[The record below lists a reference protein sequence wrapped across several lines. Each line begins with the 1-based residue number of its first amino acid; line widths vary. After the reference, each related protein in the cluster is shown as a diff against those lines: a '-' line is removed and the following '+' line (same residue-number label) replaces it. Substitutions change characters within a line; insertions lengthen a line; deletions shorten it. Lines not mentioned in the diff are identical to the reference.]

1 MSYLLLTGRIPE
13 LSLAEL
19 ESLYGAKSVTP
30 IGHHA
35 LVDAEVDFTR
45 LGGSIKMA
53 KQLAVV
59 ESINPQKVFDYA
71 RKSLNDYINYM
82 PDGKIKLGV
91 SLYGLEMPIQ
101 KQNANV
107 LTLKKVLKKAGRS
120 VRAVPNTEPA
130 LSSAQTY
137 HNSMTSKVGLELV
150 FVADGTRTHI
160 GHVTHVQDIDSYSAR
175 DRGRPK
181 RDAFVG
187 MLPPKLAQTI
197 INIATGADNFSPIA
211 NSEQQ
216 KRSDSSIEI
225 PSAASAASEDSDV
238 EKTNPKSVI
247 GNELQQTVLDPF
259 CGTGVILQEAALMG
273 YSVYGTD
280 VSEKMVRFSRDNLNW
295 AHDKFKFRAEWQLE
309 IADAVSHTWR
319 QPISAVACEG
329 FLGQPI
335 GGQQPTPERL
345 AAIMHECQTIMR
357 GFLENISKQIN
368 PGTRLCVAVPAW
380 NIDGTLHQLSLT
392 DDLESLGL
400 AWIPFTHVDGT
411 QLFYSREDQITHRH
425 LLTLIKL

>member
-1 MSYLLLTGRIPE
+1 MSYILLTGRIPE

-19 ESLYGAKSVTP
+19 ESLYGADAVTP
-30 IGHHA
+30 LGDHA
-35 LVDAEVDFTR
+35 LVDAEVDFSR

-71 RKSLNDYINYM
+71 RKSLNEYIGYM

-91 SLYGLEMPIQ
+91 SLYGLDMPLQ

-120 VRAVPNTEPA
+120 VRAVPNTEAA

-137 HNSMTSKVGLELV
+137 HNAMTSKVGLELV

-197 INIATGADNFSPIA
+197 INIATGADSLSPIA
-211 NSEQQ
+211 NSGQQ
-216 KRSDSSIEI
+216 KRSGSELETR
-225 PSAASAASEDSDV
+225 SADGVAVEDSHD
-238 EKTNPKSVI
+238 ENPNLKSVT
-247 GNELQQTVLDPF
+247 QVVLDPF
-259 CGTGVILQEAALMG
+259 CGTGVILQEAALME

-295 AHDKFKFRAEWQLE
+295 ALDKFKFRSEWQLE
-309 IADAVSHTWR
+309 IADAVTHTWR

-335 GGQQPTPERL
+335 GGQKPTPERL
-345 AAIMHECQTIMR
+345 EQIMHECQTIMR
-357 GFLENISKQIN
+357 GFLENISSQIT

-380 NIDGTLHQLSLT
+380 NIDGTSHQLSLT
-392 DDLESLGL
+392 DDLKSLGL

-411 QLFYSREDQITHRH
+411 QLFYSRDDQITHRH
-425 LLTLIKL
+425 LLALVKL

>member
-19 ESLYGAKSVTP
+19 ESLYGAQAVTP
-30 IGHHA
+30 LGDHA
-35 LVDAEVDFTR
+35 LVDAEVDFSR

-71 RKSLNDYINYM
+71 RKSLNEYINYI

-91 SLYGLEMPIQ
+91 SLYGLSMPVQ

-197 INIATGADNFSPIA
+197 INISTGL
-211 NSEQQ
+211 EQ
-216 KRSDSSIEI
+216 RSDSSVEKR
-225 PSAASAASEDSDV
+225 SAASIASEDSDV
-238 EKTNPKSVI
+238 EKTNPKSAPLVI
-247 GNELQQTVLDPF
+247 LDPF

-280 VSEKMVRFSRDNLNW
+280 ISEKMVRFSRDNLNW

-309 IADAVSHTWR
+309 IADAVTHTWR

-335 GGQQPTPERL
+335 GGQKPTPERL
-345 AAIMHECQTIMR
+345 EHIMHECQTIMR
-357 GFLENISKQIN
+357 GFLENISSQLT

-392 DDLESLGL
+392 DDLDSLGL

-425 LLTLIKL
+425 LLALVKL